1 MAQITLDLDQQQ
13 QLQHLARRGRDARA
27 VRRAQALLWVAQG
40 EPPRAVA
47 ERLGVSRET
56 VYAWLRR
63 LREHAR
69 EPLLQG
75 LRDQPRCGRP
85 AWKGQAV
92 VGLMKEVI
100 RQDPQQWGYRAS
112 GWTAALLKYHLQQQQ
127 GVAVSIATIRR
138 GLKKLGYRWKRPR
151 YVLARRD
158 PFWRQAKGG
167 SSAD

>member
-1 MAQITLDLDQQQ
+1 MAQVTLDPDHQQ
-13 QLQHLARRGRDARA
+13 QLQQLARRGRDARA
-27 VRRAQALLWVAQG
+27 VRRAQAILWLAQG
-40 EPPRAVA
+40 EHPKAVA

-63 LREHAR
+63 LRERAR
-69 EPLLQG
+69 ESLLRG
-75 LRDQPRCGRP
+75 LSDQPRSGRP

-92 VGLMKEVI
+92 VGLIKEVI

-112 GWTAALLKYHLQQQQ
+112 SWTAALLKYYLQQQ

-167 SSAD
+167 